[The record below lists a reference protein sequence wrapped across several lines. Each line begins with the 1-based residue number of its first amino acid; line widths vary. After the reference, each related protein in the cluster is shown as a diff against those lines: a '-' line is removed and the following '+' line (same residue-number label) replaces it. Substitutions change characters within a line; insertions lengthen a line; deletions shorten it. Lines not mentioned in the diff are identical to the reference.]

1 MEESSGSRATR
12 AAGPRFTSRFRHP
25 EPKEKAVLEP
35 TVFVVDDDDAIRDS
49 LQMLIKSV
57 GLGVETFGTAK
68 QFLAVHDPARPG
80 CLVLDLRMPEMSG
93 HELQARQ
100 TKNGSTLPIIFITG
114 HGDVPAAVSA
124 MQAGAIDF
132 LQKPFRDQ
140 DLLDR
145 IQQAIERDAALRK
158 KLRDRSEI
166 QSRMARLTPRESE
179 VMTLV
184 VRGDANKAIAYDLG
198 LSERTVEIHRARV
211 MKKMEADSL
220 PQLVQMVVRVRDQ
233 TEST

>member
-1 MEESSGSRATR
+1 
-12 AAGPRFTSRFRHP
+12 
-25 EPKEKAVLEP
+25 VLEP

-68 QFLAVHDPARPG
+68 QFLAVHDPERPG

-93 HELQARQ
+93 LELQDRLS
-100 TKNGSTLPIIFITG
+100 KNGSTLPIIFITG

-145 IQQAIERDAALRK
+145 IQQAIERDAAIRR

-179 VMTLV
+179 IMTLV

-220 PQLVQMVVRVRDQ
+220 PQLVQLVVRVRDQ